1 MGRPKKGFSETGFIT
16 FNLELPHAQ
25 KFFHRWQEYYDKDLW
40 MDLDE
45 LVELHN
51 IDWIWVKGHSGDFG
65 NEIADKLATSAISN

>member
-1 MGRPKKGFSETGFIT
+1 MNSITKWAINWSKNNWQKYDKFKKKKCDVK
-16 FNLELPHAQ
+16 N
-25 KFFHRWQEYYDKDLW
+25 KDLW

>member
-1 MGRPKKGFSETGFIT
+1 MGKRISIETMIV
-16 FNLELPHAQ
+16 
-25 KFFHRWQEYYDKDLW
+25 
-40 MDLDE
+40 LDE